1 MSSVQNTI
9 KYVKHNKVRIK
20 TDMKREEITK
30 ILLEFFEEIE
40 EKPTGMKGF
49 MVLDDLENLQESIVL
64 TFWERKEDMDSFYK
78 PENKVLSDLVEKLNP
93 SFEQLPVRRDFTYLN
108 SKYNSSSQTPSMTY
122 TLIIIIIIFARLF
135 SILTLHNIEINRIC
149 F

>member
-1 MSSVQNTI
+1 MSSAQNMI

-20 TDMKREEITK
+20 TGVKREEITK

-49 MVLDDLENLQESIVL
+49 MVMDDLEDLQESIVL

-78 PENKVLSDLVEKLNP
+78 PENKALYDLVEKLNP
-93 SFEQLPVRRDFTYLN
+93 SFEQLPVRKDYHV
-108 SKYNSSSQTPSMTY
+108 SKFK
-122 TLIIIIIIFARLF
+122 I
-135 SILTLHNIEINRIC
+135 
-149 F
+149 

>member
-1 MSSVQNTI
+1 MSSVQNVI

-20 TDMKREEITK
+20 TGVKGEEITK

-49 MVLDDLENLQESIVL
+49 MVMDDLEDLQESIVL

-78 PENKVLSDLVEKLNP
+78 PENKALYDLVEKLNP
-93 SFEQLPVRRDFTYLN
+93 SFEQLPVRKDYHV
-108 SKYNSSSQTPSMTY
+108 SK
-122 TLIIIIIIFARLF
+122 FKV
-135 SILTLHNIEINRIC
+135 
-149 F
+149 

>member
-1 MSSVQNTI
+1 MSSAQNMI

-20 TDMKREEITK
+20 TGVKREDITK

-49 MVLDDLENLQESIVL
+49 MVMDDLEDLQESIVL

-78 PENKVLSDLVEKLNP
+78 PENNASYDLVEKLNP
-93 SFEQLPVRRDFTYLN
+93 SFEQLPVRKGYHV
-108 SKYNSSSQTPSMTY
+108 SK
-122 TLIIIIIIFARLF
+122 FKV
-135 SILTLHNIEINRIC
+135 
-149 F
+149 

>member
-1 MSSVQNTI
+1 MSSAQNMI

-20 TDMKREEITK
+20 TGVKREDITK

-49 MVLDDLENLQESIVL
+49 MIMDDLEDLQESIVL

-78 PENKVLSDLVEKLNP
+78 PENNALYDLVEKLNP
-93 SFEQLPVRRDFTYLN
+93 SFEQLPVRKDYHV
-108 SKYNSSSQTPSMTY
+108 SK
-122 TLIIIIIIFARLF
+122 FKV
-135 SILTLHNIEINRIC
+135 
-149 F
+149 